1 MILQP
6 PRQVRP
12 TPAVSDPA
20 VRPDDVGGAVD
31 GDAGAARLR
40 RVVLSRQLDNLSLRR
55 WEIGRNETR

>member
-20 VRPDDVGGAVD
+20 VRPDDVGGAVAGISD
-31 GDAGAARLR
+31 SVGGRVDA
-40 RVVLSRQLDNLSLRR
+40 DNLKVKQT
-55 WEIGRNETR
+55 RNALKEGIH